1 MTRLAAA
8 VPLALA
14 FCYPFPAQPKQQA
27 SSAPPWTLAQSSH
40 FEVFSQTTD
49 QTAPKALLWFEQMRV
64 FFSQDGLQIVKFND
78 QSKPPLRIIGFRSEK
93 EYDEYRLRPFANAY
107 FASDGGRDYIVASS
121 LQSTQF
127 RVAAHEYSHYVSHT
141 SGLKVPT
148 CLEEGLAEVFS
159 TLQIAPNGYW
169 LGGNLPARAQALQAN
184 RRKLLP
190 PADLFAVTNAAITAN
205 TRKDAELFY
214 AESWALADMLSASP
228 KYAARFRDLISE
240 LNAHTPAAQAFARI
254 YNLSFSDLAK
264 DLATW
269 IDQPHPPHLR
279 PVTRPVD
286 QSLPPMFDLSL
297 AHTQFL
303 LAQLMLVSGH
313 VDQAKS
319 RFANLSLEQSNNP
332 DVSVALGT
340 IALRQ
345 GNRPEALNLWR
356 RAIKLNVQ
364 DPELCYRYA
373 LLADEAG
380 LDPQEIKLGLERA
393 VLLSPAFDDARYR
406 LALVQYH
413 LADYRSA
420 LENLR
425 KMDVP
430 KEPRRRYAY
439 WTAMATSL
447 LELNENDEAVKTA
460 HQAADDAQNEHDHE
474 AAMQIAYVAATD
486 MNVQFATDADGRTRM
501 VTTRIPHGGATDW
514 NPFIQPSDQ
523 IQHANG
529 RLSKVLCTN
538 DKLTGFQLQTTNG
551 ATVTLDVAD
560 PSRVLMRNSPNEFYC
575 GPMRTNS
582 VEADYAVVHSPPGET
597 KNILRGMTFPK

>member
-1 MTRLAAA
+1 VTRLAAA

-14 FCYPFPAQPKQQA
+14 VCCPSYAQQA
-27 SSAPPWTLAQSSH
+27 SSAPPWTLAQSPH
-40 FEVFSQTTD
+40 FEVFSQTSD

-64 FFSQDGLQIVKFND
+64 FFSQDGLQIVTFTD
-78 QSKPPLRIIGFRSEK
+78 QSKPPLRIVGFRSEK

-107 FASDGGRDYIVASS
+107 FASDGDRDYIVASS

-127 RVAAHEYSHYVSHT
+127 SVAAHEYSHYVLHS

-148 CLEEGLAEVFS
+148 CLDEGLAEVFS
-159 TLQIAPNGYW
+159 TLRIAPNGYW

-190 PADLFAVTNAAITAN
+190 PADLFAVTSAAITAN
-205 TRKDAELFY
+205 TRKEAELFY
-214 AESWALADMLSASP
+214 AESWALADMLTGSP

-240 LNAHTPAAQAFARI
+240 LSSHTPAAQAFQEI
-254 YNLSFSDLAK
+254 FNLSLADLAK
-264 DLATW
+264 DLAVW
-269 IDQPHPPHLR
+269 IDQPHPPRLR
-279 PVTRPVD
+279 TSTRPGD
-286 QSLPPMFDLSL
+286 LPLAPMFDLSP

-303 LAQLMLVSGH
+303 LAQLTLVSGH

-319 RFANLSLEQSNNP
+319 RFANLSHEQSNNP
-332 DVSVALGT
+332 DVAVALGT

-345 GNRPEALNLWR
+345 GNRQEALNLWR
-356 RAIKLNVQ
+356 RAVKLNVQ

-380 LDPQEIKLGLERA
+380 LPPQDIKLGFERA
-393 VLLSPAFDDARYR
+393 VLLAPGFDDARYR
-406 LALVQYH
+406 LALAQYH

-425 KMDVP
+425 KMEVP
-430 KEPRRRYAY
+430 KDTHRRYAY
-439 WTAMATSL
+439 WTAIASSL

-460 HQAADDAQNEHDHE
+460 HQAADAAQNEHDRE
-474 AAMQIAYVAATD
+474 AAMQIAYVAGTD
-486 MNVQFATDADGRTRM
+486 MNVQFSTDPDGRTHM
-501 VTTRIPHGGATDW
+501 VTTRIPHGGAKDW

-523 IQHANG
+523 IQHSNG
-529 RLSKVLCTN
+529 RLSKVICTN
-538 DKLTGFQLQTTNG
+538 DKLTGFQLQTANG
-551 ATVTLDVAD
+551 STVTLDVAD

-582 VEADYAVVHSPPGET
+582 VEADYAVVHSPAGET